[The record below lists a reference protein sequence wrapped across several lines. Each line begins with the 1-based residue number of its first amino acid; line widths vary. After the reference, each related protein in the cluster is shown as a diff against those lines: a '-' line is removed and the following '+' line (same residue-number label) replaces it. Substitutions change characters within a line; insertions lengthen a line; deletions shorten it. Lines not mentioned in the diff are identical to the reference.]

1 MCLSVRSTSLALFFA
16 TFSLA
21 LAAADDRAQNRISPD
36 KQWEFQF
43 SDEVT
48 ARIVKAST
56 TEVVCDLSDAL
67 SRSTGYN
74 RPPEPVWSPDSK
86 RVAFNYLAHEHR
98 SSGFGTTVLY
108 ELRDNKWVFL
118 RSPLDPKELQT
129 ARETGPTDDNRDQL
143 AKLAKKYLPKK
154 SYNRRILESPSTGDV
169 LAVVRWT
176 GADTA
181 LFWAYSYDA
190 KAGALCELRVD
201 PQGDWKL
208 VKGKVLTGQAAEKQ
222 EFGSGE

>member
-1 MCLSVRSTSLALFFA
+1 MRIGPKPLAFLLATLSLALV
-16 TFSLA
+16 
-21 LAAADDRAQNRISPD
+21 AADDRAQNRISPD

-43 SDEVT
+43 SDDVT
-48 ARIVKAST
+48 ARIVKSGT

-86 RVAFNYLAHEHR
+86 RVAFNYVAHEHH

-118 RSPLDPKELQT
+118 RSPLDPKELHT
-129 ARETGPTDDNRDQL
+129 ARETGPADDNRDQL

-154 SYNRRILESPSTGDV
+154 SYNARILKSPDTGDI
-169 LAVVRWT
+169 LAVVKWT
-176 GADTA
+176 RPDTA
-181 LFWAYSYDA
+181 VFWAYSYDA

-201 PQGDWKL
+201 SEGDWKL
-208 VKGKVLTGQAAEKQ
+208 VNGKVLTGQAAEKQ
-222 EFGSGE
+222 EFGSVE

>member
-1 MCLSVRSTSLALFFA
+1 MHSNFLSAPLAFFFA
-16 TFSLA
+16 TSSLA
-21 LAAADDRAQNRISPD
+21 LAANDDRAQNRTSPD

-43 SDEVT
+43 SDDIP
-48 ARIVKAST
+48 ARIVKAGTS
-56 TEVVCDLSDAL
+56 EVVLDLSDAL

-118 RSPLDPKELQT
+118 RSPLDPKDLQA
-129 ARETGPTDDNRDQL
+129 ARETGPQDDNRDQL
-143 AKLAKKYLPKK
+143 AKLAKKYLPKN

-169 LAVVRWT
+169 LAVVKWT

-190 KAGALCELRVD
+190 EAGALCELRVD
-201 PQGDWKL
+201 QRSDWKL
-208 VKGKVLTGQAAEKQ
+208 IKGKVLTGKAAEQQ
-222 EFGSGE
+222 EFHE